1 MASPAAWYAARSRH
15 RARPV
20 KAATTAADHQHMTGD
35 PKEAPLWAHRRSRWV
50 RSDVT
55 FGPVG
60 RIAVSLLMLV
70 PLWWFIAY
78 AGVFGIVGV
87 PIWLVK
93 VLPWALRD
101 IWRPVRLRA
110 TDADLIRAQ
119 HELLE
124 QAEAA
129 PAHASIHDRSP
140 VSRW

>member
-1 MASPAAWYAARSRH
+1 
-15 RARPV
+15 
-20 KAATTAADHQHMTGD
+20 MTGD
-35 PKEAPLWAHRRSRWV
+35 RREAPLWAHRRSRWV

-60 RIAVSLLMLV
+60 RIVVSLLMLV

-93 VLPWALRD
+93 VLPWGLRD
-101 IWRPVRLRA
+101 IWRPVRLPA
-110 TDADLIRAQ
+110 NDADIIHAK

-129 PAHASIHDRSP
+129 PTHSSINAGEAP
-140 VSRW
+140 ARW